1 MFKVR
6 QGTCLTGEHLK
17 VETLMNYAVKSWKEQ
32 TLSYLA
38 SATVT
43 KKIKFYYVDVSSAII
58 DDISEKSEIQA
69 ILDNLKIDIRI
80 TSSFSPVVQE
90 RDQVFQ
96 NKIEANQVQVQDS
109 TISGSSSTLSHIAAT
124 Y

>member
-1 MFKVR
+1 
-6 QGTCLTGEHLK
+6 
-17 VETLMNYAVKSWKEQ
+17 
-32 TLSYLA
+32 LA

-124 Y
+124 C